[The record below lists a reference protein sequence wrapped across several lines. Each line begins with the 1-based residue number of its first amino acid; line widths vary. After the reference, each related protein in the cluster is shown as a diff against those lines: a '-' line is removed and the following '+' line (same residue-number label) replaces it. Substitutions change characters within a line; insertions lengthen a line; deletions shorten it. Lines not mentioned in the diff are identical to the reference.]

1 MKLSKRHIAKTVT
14 WRLIGTI
21 DTLLLSWFISGDLAV
36 GLKIGGVEVV
46 TKMILYYVHEI
57 AWFKS
62 TMADT
67 NKRHLLKTF
76 SWRVI
81 GTMDTF
87 ILVWIITGNPITGLK
102 IGFTEVLTKILLYYG
117 HEKLWYKINFGLDR
131 RNKLKKQNQIS
142 ILDQK

>member
-1 MKLSKRHIAKTVT
+1 
-14 WRLIGTI
+14 
-21 DTLLLSWFISGDLAV
+21 
-36 GLKIGGVEVV
+36 
-46 TKMILYYVHEI
+46 MILYYVHEI